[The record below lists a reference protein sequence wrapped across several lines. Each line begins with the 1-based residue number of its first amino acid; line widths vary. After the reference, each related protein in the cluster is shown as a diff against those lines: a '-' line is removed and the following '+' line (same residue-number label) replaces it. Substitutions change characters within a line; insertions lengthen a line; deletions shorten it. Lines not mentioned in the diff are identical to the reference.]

1 MTIKTFSL
9 LFKSRWLELRPLL
22 KVSSILGL
30 IVGGIGSWKT
40 LSLFGP
46 GIINVFSSPFG
57 LSGLVFFIGF
67 LLLGGPAALVSSLC
81 LMFLS
86 LTEEQKHTLGFLS
99 FMGSATTL
107 FVLPYY
113 FYFLTFS

>member
-1 MTIKTFSL
+1 MIGTFSL
-9 LFKSRWLELRPLL
+9 LFSSRWLELRPLL

-30 IVGGIGSWKT
+30 VIGGIGSWKT
-40 LSLFGP
+40 LSLVGP

-57 LSGLVFFIGF
+57 LYALFFFIGF

-81 LMFLS
+81 LVFLS
-86 LTEEQKHTLGFLS
+86 LTDEQKHTLGFLS
-99 FMGSATTL
+99 LMGSATTL

-113 FYFLTFS
+113 FYFVMS

>member
-1 MTIKTFSL
+1 M
-9 LFKSRWLELRPLL
+9 
-22 KVSSILGL
+22 SSILGL

-46 GIINVFSSPFG
+46 ALINVFSSPFG
-57 LSGLVFFIGF
+57 LYALVFFIGF
-67 LLLGGPAALVSSLC
+67 LLLGGPAAFVSSLC
-81 LMFLS
+81 LVFLS
-86 LTEEQKHTLGFLS
+86 LTDEQKHTLGLLS

-113 FYFLTFS
+113 FYFVTSS

>member
-1 MTIKTFSL
+1 MLFS
-9 LFKSRWLELRPLL
+9 SRWLELRPLL

-30 IVGGIGSWKT
+30 VIGGIGSWKT
-40 LSLFGP
+40 LSLVGP

-57 LSGLVFFIGF
+57 LYTLFFFIGF
-67 LLLGGPAALVSSLC
+67 LLLGGPAALFSSLC
-81 LMFLS
+81 LVFLS
-86 LTEEQKHTLGFLS
+86 LTDEQKHTLGFLS

-113 FYFLTFS
+113 FYFVMS

>member
-1 MTIKTFSL
+1 ML
-9 LFKSRWLELRPLL
+9 LARSHWLELTPLV
-22 KVSSILGL
+22 KASSIVGL

-40 LSLFGP
+40 ISVVGP
-46 GIINVFSSPFG
+46 GLLNVFSSPFV
-57 LSGLVFFIGF
+57 LPDIVFGIG

-81 LMFLS
+81 LVLLP
-86 LTEEQKHTLGFLS
+86 LTDEQKQTLGFLS

-113 FYFLTFS
+113 FYFVTSS